1 MFVST
6 LLVKNWRIY
15 RIFHNRL
22 LQLRVMFD
30 KSYFCMIILYQLSII
45 VQGSSLTDG
54 VLVAEQLVVI
64 IPVIIALIVMS
75 ATGLKFRGVE
85 VQSEV

>member
-15 RIFHNRL
+15 RIFHNRH

-30 KSYFCMIILYQLSII
+30 KSYFCMIILYQLNII